1 MADRLE
7 KKSAEIYDEICANI
21 LNRLLELTN
30 TISKTGS
37 NKQVLDKLK
46 VERERGIT
54 VKAQVRRKMI
64 CNAITQKMHI
74 YTDGLFIDCIHVL

>member
-54 VKAQVRRKMI
+54 VKAQVRRK
-64 CNAITQKMHI
+64 TQSHKKYI
-74 YTDGLFIDCIHVL
+74 YILMDCL